1 MGMNRKKTVA
11 LVLGALLGCQLGWG
25 ALPAGAAAPEN
36 LSGKTAL
43 AAEVDPGSDDAL
55 ALFMMKRS
63 GQVPDLVLSTYG
75 NAPEKQTSTNLGLTL
90 QVLDLDLPVY
100 HGADRPWK
108 GKKWKAPRDGSNGK
122 DGLLGLSGA
131 LKEKAEKAGRELQ
144 KPGSLEEARDRLKTL
159 YHISYISAGPLSTL
173 AGLLQDSRI
182 RSRMDRVYLVG
193 GSLAGETA
201 EFNFAQD
208 PKVVRAV
215 LESGVD
221 ITLFPVELTATQYV
235 EEEELQKLA
244 RYGTWPEFLELLRAN
259 QGAHARQG
267 EEPAAVLPALFPV
280 LYRLDPDQFAVED
293 RRVTVDKT
301 GRLTEAPQG
310 TLVHAVLGVNPRYQW
325 RMLEK
330 SFSQ

>member
-1 MGMNRKKTVA
+1 M
-11 LVLGALLGCQLGWG
+11 
-25 ALPAGAAAPEN
+25 
-36 LSGKTAL
+36 
-43 AAEVDPGSDDAL
+43 
-55 ALFMMKRS
+55 
-63 GQVPDLVLSTYG
+63 
-75 NAPEKQTSTNLGLTL
+75 
-90 QVLDLDLPVY
+90 LDLDLPAY

-108 GKKWKAPRDGSNGK
+108 GKKWKAPREGFHGK

-173 AGLLQDSRI
+173 AGLLQDPRI

-208 PKVVRAV
+208 PKAVRAV

-280 LYRLDPDQFAVED
+280 LYRMDPDQFAVED

-301 GRLTEAPQG
+301 GRLTEDLQG

>member
-1 MGMNRKKTVA
+1 MGMNRKKTAA

-25 ALPAGAAAPEN
+25 ALPAGAAAPED

-55 ALFMMKRS
+55 ALFLMKRS
-63 GQVPDLVLSTYG
+63 GQVPDLALSTYG

-144 KPGSLEEARDRLKTL
+144 KPGSLEEARDRLKTFH
-159 YHISYISAGPLSTL
+159 HIAYITAGPLSTL
-173 AGLLQDSRI
+173 AGLLQDPRI

-208 PKVVRAV
+208 PKAVQAV

-244 RYGTWPEFLELLRAN
+244 RYGAWPEFLELLRAN

-301 GRLTEAPQG
+301 GRLTEDPQG

>member
-1 MGMNRKKTVA
+1 MGMNRKKTAA

-25 ALPAGAAAPEN
+25 ALPAGAAAPED

-55 ALFMMKRS
+55 ALFLMKRS

-144 KPGSLEEARDRLKTL
+144 KPGSLEEARDRLKTFH
-159 YHISYISAGPLSTL
+159 HIAYITAGPLSTL
-173 AGLLQDSRI
+173 AGLLQDPRI

-208 PKVVRAV
+208 PKAVQAV

-244 RYGTWPEFLELLRAN
+244 R
-259 QGAHARQG
+259 
-267 EEPAAVLPALFPV
+267 
-280 LYRLDPDQFAVED
+280 
-293 RRVTVDKT
+293 
-301 GRLTEAPQG
+301 
-310 TLVHAVLGVNPRYQW
+310 
-325 RMLEK
+325 
-330 SFSQ
+330 

>member
-1 MGMNRKKTVA
+1 MNRKKTAA

-25 ALPAGAAAPEN
+25 ALPAGAAAPED

-55 ALFMMKRS
+55 ALFLMKRS

-144 KPGSLEEARDRLKTL
+144 KPGSLEEARDRLKTF
-159 YHISYISAGPLSTL
+159 HQIAYITAGPLSTL
-173 AGLLQDSRI
+173 AGLLQDPGI
-182 RSRMDRVYLVG
+182 RSRVDRVYLVG
-193 GSLAGETA
+193 GSLEGQMA

-208 PKVVRAV
+208 PKAVQAV
-215 LESGVD
+215 LASGVD

-235 EEEELQKLA
+235 EEEELRKLA
-244 RYGTWPEFLELLRAN
+244 RYGTWPEFMELLQAN
-259 QGAHARQG
+259 QAAHARQG

-280 LYRLDPDQFAVED
+280 LYRMDPDQFAVED

-301 GRLTEAPQG
+301 GRLTEDPQG

>member
-1 MGMNRKKTVA
+1 MGMNRKKTAA

-25 ALPAGAAAPEN
+25 ALPAGAAAPED

-55 ALFMMKRS
+55 ALFLMKRS

-144 KPGSLEEARDRLKTL
+144 KPGSLEEARDRLKTFH
-159 YHISYISAGPLSTL
+159 HIAYITAGPLSTL
-173 AGLLQDSRI
+173 AG
-182 RSRMDRVYLVG
+182 RMDRVYLVG

-208 PKVVRAV
+208 PKAVQAV

-244 RYGTWPEFLELLRAN
+244 RYGAWPEFLELLRAN

-301 GRLTEAPQG
+301 GRLTEDPQG